1 LYPLFANLTDCTVLV
16 VGGGVVAA
24 RKTAHL
30 LEVGAS
36 VRVAAPHLTVSLERL
51 ARDGR
56 ITHIDGPFRPAW
68 LDDAWLVVAATS
80 DERLNAD
87 IARHAEA
94 RRIFV
99 NVVDDAELSRFH
111 VPARLHRGPLTVA
124 ISSGGQAPALARHVR
139 AQIEARLDPVLGPL
153 AKLAA
158 RHRGRIR
165 QALPDTHAR
174 RRFYDVLPDGPIAEA
189 LRQARPDAAERL
201 LLEQLNHPASP
212 VHGHVSLVGAG
223 PGDPG
228 LLTLKALRA

>member
-99 NVVDDAELSRFH
+99 NVVDNAELSRFH

-124 ISSGGQAPALARHVR
+124 VSSGGQAPALARHVR
-139 AQIEARLDPVLGPL
+139 TRIEASLVPALGAL
-153 AKLAA
+153 AGLTA
-158 RHRGRIR
+158 RHRQCICV
-165 QALPDTHAR
+165 ALSDVPAR
-174 RRFYDVLPDGPIAEA
+174 CQIY
-189 LRQARPDAAERL
+189 
-201 LLEQLNHPASP
+201 
-212 VHGHVSLVGAG
+212 
-223 PGDPG
+223 
-228 LLTLKALRA
+228 